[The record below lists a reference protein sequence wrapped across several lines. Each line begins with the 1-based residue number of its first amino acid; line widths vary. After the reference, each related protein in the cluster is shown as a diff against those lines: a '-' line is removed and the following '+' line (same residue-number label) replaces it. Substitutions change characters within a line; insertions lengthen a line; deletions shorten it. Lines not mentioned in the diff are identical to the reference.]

1 MKLWK
6 CVIVS
11 DRNLCDNVCDHHN
24 SYSVCCQRSRVR
36 SKWHSERCGEWHGE
50 VRKLSCRLCHNEM
63 VTEKSVD
70 HTALKDKKFVES
82 AKSETT
88 ISETT
93 ITFRFIGQS
102 THVIKIHKAN
112 DGGLSLGCAG
122 IILKKIGRFLLQCS
136 LQVCKIQV
144 FNLFRLNMI
153 DLENGQVMCA
163 RRGDNCTSTSART
176 AENYQWDEFKSNYV
190 L

>member
-1 MKLWK
+1 MCTTFHRILILASLLLSVMCVFRRICRDMCRGIELWQRK
-6 CVIVS
+6 QS
-11 DRNLCDNVCDHHN
+11 DAENSIIWPPNTRILWMSTNVKN
-24 SYSVCCQRSRVR
+24 F
-36 SKWHSERCGEWHGE
+36 G
-50 VRKLSCRLCHNEM
+50 
-63 VTEKSVD
+63 KS
-70 HTALKDKKFVES
+70 S
-82 AKSETT
+82 AKFLPNRTGQNQPNPEPK
-88 ISETT
+88 
-93 ITFRFIGQS
+93 FRS
-102 THVIKIHKAN
+102 LPNKAN
-112 DGGLSLGCAG
+112 DGGLSLECAG
-122 IILKKIGRFLLQCS
+122 IIMKKIGRFLLQCF

>member
-1 MKLWK
+1 MEGVPWPEIWNNILPEVFDK
-6 CVIVS
+6 CVP
-11 DRNLCDNVCDHHN
+11 H
-24 SYSVCCQRSRVR
+24 Q
-36 SKWHSERCGEWHGE
+36 KE
-50 VRKLSCRLCHNEM
+50 
-63 VTEKSVD
+63 
-70 HTALKDKKFVES
+70 TAYTWLKNPDLAAS
-82 AKSETT
+82 TGSETT

-112 DGGLSLGCAG
+112 DGGLSLECAG
-122 IILKKIGRFLLQCS
+122 IIMKKIGRFLLQCF